1 MAVNKRNLPRFA
13 SNRFAVWELDQTAQ
27 RYGQRPSTF
36 FGLPG
41 DGWIAYQLDTM
52 CASFGRW
59 IDNQLSDRDKSG
71 NPKKSLAQLLQVD
84 DTKATAQSYRKPA
97 GVTTI
102 PAGVDPF
109 EYLMN
114 QGKGG

>member
-1 MAVNKRNLPRFA
+1 
-13 SNRFAVWELDQTAQ
+13 
-27 RYGQRPSTF
+27 
-36 FGLPG
+36 
-41 DGWIAYQLDTM
+41 M

-114 QGKGG
+114 QGRG